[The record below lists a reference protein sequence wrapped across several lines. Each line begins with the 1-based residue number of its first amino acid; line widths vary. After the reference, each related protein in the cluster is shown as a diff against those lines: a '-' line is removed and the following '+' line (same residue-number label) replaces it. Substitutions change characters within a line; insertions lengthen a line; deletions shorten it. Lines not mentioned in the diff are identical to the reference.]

1 MRAVITVIGKDKKG
15 IIAAVSTEL
24 SNCNINILDISQ
36 TILQEYF
43 TMIMLVDLKEM
54 NVNFDELTE
63 RLEAKGK
70 ELGVSIKAQHEDI
83 FNSMHEI

>member
-1 MRAVITVIGKDKKG
+1 
-15 IIAAVSTEL
+15 
-24 SNCNINILDISQ
+24 
-36 TILQEYF
+36 
-43 TMIMLVDLKEM
+43 M

-63 RLEAKGK
+63 RLEARGK